1 MGEIRPLAKSGHG
14 VLFTTHDPNHALRAA
29 DRADLLRDGQRIAED
44 AVGGEVLSR
53 AQLEKLY
60 RIPVET
66 LTGTDS
72 GKTAFLPG

>member
-29 DRADLLRDGQRIAED
+29 DRADLLRDGQRIAEG
-44 AVGGEVLSR
+44 AVGEVLSR

-66 LTGTDS
+66 PTDTDS